1 MLSGT
6 YRHLSNALMRKVFSI
21 FVLQICLQRARKSKS
36 ESNFLASPFG
46 SEADRLPPAGSGG
59 GVLFIIYEFGFLRQ
73 NLYRAA
79 QSILETGQTAVCK
92 CCQAG
97 GRAKSIPN
105 IVISNTLRAT
115 RKCPLPSRLK
125 LLGLFHLQ
133 TFTCCTAARQI
144 HVVGVHL
151 QVVFWTRGGSFCF

>member
-6 YRHLSNALMRKVFSI
+6 YRHVSNALMRKFHFCFAYLAIWNKQENPSLKAI
-21 FVLQICLQRARKSKS
+21 FLLLR
-36 ESNFLASPFG
+36 L
-46 SEADRLPPAGSGG
+46 EADRLPPAAGG

-97 GRAKSIPN
+97 GSEQKAFPI
-105 IVISNTLRAT
+105 L
-115 RKCPLPSRLK
+115 
-125 LLGLFHLQ
+125 
-133 TFTCCTAARQI
+133 
-144 HVVGVHL
+144 
-151 QVVFWTRGGSFCF
+151 